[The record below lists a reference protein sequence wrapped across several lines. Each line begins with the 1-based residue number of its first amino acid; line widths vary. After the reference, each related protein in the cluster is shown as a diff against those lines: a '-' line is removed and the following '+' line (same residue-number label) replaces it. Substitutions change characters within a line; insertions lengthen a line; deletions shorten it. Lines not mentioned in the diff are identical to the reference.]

1 MGRNGRKLERS
12 AFARN
17 GRCLA
22 GGSINAALFIRSQR
36 PKSDVHAPNL
46 LRLKELADDLGM
58 AISVTDIHTVLAKKW
73 VRFVLLAILIA
84 SIRGLGL
91 KLLELGTLVGRL
103 VGFGIL
109 ALTMIPEFLSLALV
123 CGVFGISTSDVMF
136 NYLYAAAVV
145 LGSIIWAWYLV
156 YRTKV
161 LEILLHR

>member
-1 MGRNGRKLERS
+1 
-12 AFARN
+12 
-17 GRCLA
+17 
-22 GGSINAALFIRSQR
+22 
-36 PKSDVHAPNL
+36 
-46 LRLKELADDLGM
+46 M

-73 VRFVLLAILIA
+73 ARFVLLAILIA

-136 NYLYAAAVV
+136 NYLWS
-145 LGSIIWAWYLV
+145 GPPN
-156 YRTKV
+156 
-161 LEILLHR
+161 